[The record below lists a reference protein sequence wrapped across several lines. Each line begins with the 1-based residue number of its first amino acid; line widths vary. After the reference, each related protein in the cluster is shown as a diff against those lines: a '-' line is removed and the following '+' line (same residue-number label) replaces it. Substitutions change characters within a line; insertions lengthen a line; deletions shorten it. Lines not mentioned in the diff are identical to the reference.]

1 MAFNHIHFNKTSQY
15 GSRVANSLTQ
25 MENADDQQADVRDM
39 LLQIIDGD
47 GSQISHFDEVVKRLE
62 VLDYVPNQAVTDPQR
77 TAARNLW
84 LEIDSAYSKT
94 SGDGSV
100 LNVRSARNQLYSKLR
115 G

>member
-1 MAFNHIHFNKTSQY
+1 MAFNHIHFNKSSQY
-15 GSRVANSLTQ
+15 GSKVASCLTQ
-25 MENADDQQADVRDM
+25 MENADDMQQDVRDM
-39 LLQIIDGD
+39 ILQMIDGD
-47 GSQISHFDEVVKRLE
+47 CSQICHFDEVVKRLE
-62 VLDYVPNQAVTDPQR
+62 VLDYVPNNAVTDPQR

-100 LNVRSARNQLYSKLR
+100 SNVRSARNQLYSKLR